1 MNEAAGFPLE
11 LVSNFL
17 SIVIVAGIIYKFY
30 QYKKKMDVINGLVQ
44 LKESN
49 KLTNEDETFI
59 AQNLLEYEIQLQK
72 DKSLIKLAYPF
83 FILIAGV
90 LIVSFSMAEALI
102 HINIVIV
109 TFIYLY
115 ISKIHTQNFIQL
127 LKNLKTK

>member
-1 MNEAAGFPLE
+1 MSESTGFPLE
-11 LVSNFL
+11 LISNLL
-17 SIVIVAGIIYKFY
+17 SIIIVAGIIYKFY
-30 QYKKKMDVINGLVQ
+30 QYKKKMNVLSQLTQ
-44 LKESN
+44 LKEDN
-49 KLTNEDETFI
+49 KLTEEDNAFI
-59 AQNLLEYEIQLQK
+59 TTNLLEYEIQLEK

-90 LIVSFSMAEALI
+90 LMLTFSMAEALI

-127 LKNLKTK
+127 LKNLKA